1 MMAIPKF
8 EDIFLPFLRTLSN
21 QKVHTLKD
29 VRAKLAKRFRLT
41 PEEREEKVS
50 SGSRRFDNRVAWTKA
65 HLVKAALVD
74 SPERGKLRITSRGL
88 QLLAEKPK
96 KLDIKI
102 LKERYL
108 EYAEF
113 RREIRTS
120 AEEEI
125 QVEMAESNTPEEAL
139 ESGYKLLRKA
149 LQQDLLDKIKECSPY
164 FFEKLVVNL
173 LVAMGYG
180 GAHEEKLGLSR
191 DGGIDGMIKE
201 DKLGLDVIYIQA
213 KRWSNPVGRPDLQAF
228 AGSILGRSAQKGVFI
243 TTSRFTKDAV
253 DYVKHLNQKIILVD
267 GYQLTE
273 YMIDFNV
280 GVHETARYVV
290 KKIDTDYFLDE

>member
-1 MMAIPKF
+1 MAIPKF

-29 VRAKLAKRFRLT
+29 VREKLARRFRLT
-41 PEEREEKVS
+41 PEEREEQVS
-50 SGSRRFDNRVAWTKA
+50 SGSKRFDNRVAWTKA
-65 HLVKAALVD
+65 HLIKASLVD
-74 SPERGKLRITSRGL
+74 SPERGKLQITKRGL
-88 QLLAEKPK
+88 DLLAEKPK
-96 KLDIKI
+96 KLNVRI
-102 LKERYL
+102 LKERYF

-113 RREIRTS
+113 RRKIRTS
-120 AEEEI
+120 EEEM
-125 QVEMAESNTPEEAL
+125 QTEVEETNTPEEVL
-139 ESGYKLLRKA
+139 ETGYKQLRKA
-149 LQQDLLDKIKECSPY
+149 LQQDLLDKIKDCSPY

-213 KRWSNPVGRPDLQAF
+213 KRWSNPVGRPELQAF

-267 GYQLTE
+267 GDQLTD

>member
-1 MMAIPKF
+1 MAIPKF
-8 EDIFLPFLRTLSN
+8 EEIFLPFLRSLSN

-29 VRAKLAKRFRLT
+29 IREKLAKRFRLT
-41 PEEREEKVS
+41 PEEREEQVS
-50 SGSRRFDNRVAWTKA
+50 SGARRFDNRVAWTKA
-65 HLVKAALVD
+65 HLIKASLVD
-74 SPERGKLRITSRGL
+74 SPERGKLRITNRGVE
-88 QLLAEKPK
+88 LLAEKPR
-96 KLDIKI
+96 KLNMK
-102 LKERYL
+102 LFKQRYAD
-108 EYAEF
+108 YAEL
-113 RREIRTS
+113 RGQTS
-120 AEEEI
+120 EEDNQLEEE
-125 QVEMAESNTPEEAL
+125 STTPDEAL
-139 ESGYKLLRKA
+139 EAGYKQLRTA

-213 KRWSNPVGRPDLQAF
+213 KRWNNPVGRPELQAF

-243 TTSRFTKDAV
+243 TTSRFTKDAAE
-253 DYVKHLNQKIILVD
+253 YVKHINQKIILVD
-267 GYQLTE
+267 GEQLTD

>member
-21 QKVHTLKD
+21 QKIHTLKE
-29 VRAKLAKRFRLT
+29 VREKLAKRFRLT
-41 PEEREEKVS
+41 PEEREEQVS

-65 HLVKAALVD
+65 HLIKATLID
-74 SPERGKLRITSRGL
+74 SPDRGRIQITKRGL
-88 QLLAEKPK
+88 DLLAERPR
-96 KLDIKI
+96 KLNTKI
-102 LKERYL
+102 LKERYS

-113 RREIRTS
+113 RRQIRTS
-120 AEEEI
+120 EEEI
-125 QVEMAESNTPEEAL
+125 LVETEESNTPEEAL
-139 ESGYKLLRKA
+139 ETGYKQLRKA

-164 FFEKLVVNL
+164 FFEKLVVDL

-253 DYVKHLNQKIILVD
+253 DYVKHLNQKIILID
-267 GYQLTE
+267 GDQLTE

>member
-1 MMAIPKF
+1 
-8 EDIFLPFLRTLSN
+8 
-21 QKVHTLKD
+21 
-29 VRAKLAKRFRLT
+29 LT
-41 PEEREEKVS
+41 PEEREEQVS

-65 HLVKAALVD
+65 HLMKASLVD
-74 SPERGKLRITSRGL
+74 SPERGRIKITKRGL
-88 QLLAEKPK
+88 DLLAERPR
-96 KLDIKI
+96 KLNTKI
-102 LKERYL
+102 LKEKYS

-120 AEEEI
+120 EEEI
-125 QVEMAESNTPEEAL
+125 LIETEESNTPEEAL
-139 ESGYKLLRKA
+139 ETGYKQLRKA
-149 LQQDLLDKIKECSPY
+149 LQQDLLDKIKECNPY
-164 FFEKLVVNL
+164 FFEKLVVDL

>member
-1 MMAIPKF
+1 MAIPKF

-21 QKVHTLKD
+21 QKIHTLKE
-29 VRAKLAKRFRLT
+29 VREKLAKRFRLT
-41 PEEREEKVS
+41 PEEREEQVS

-65 HLVKAALVD
+65 HLIKATLID
-74 SPERGKLRITSRGL
+74 SPDRGRIQITKRGL
-88 QLLAEKPK
+88 DLLAERPR
-96 KLDIKI
+96 KLNTKI
-102 LKERYL
+102 LKERYS

-113 RREIRTS
+113 RRQIRTS
-120 AEEEI
+120 EEEI
-125 QVEMAESNTPEEAL
+125 LVETEESNTPEEAL
-139 ESGYKLLRKA
+139 ETGYKQLRKA

-164 FFEKLVVNL
+164 FFEKLVVDL

-253 DYVKHLNQKIILVD
+253 DYVKHLNQKIILID
-267 GYQLTE
+267 GDQLTE

>member
-1 MMAIPKF
+1 MAIPKF

-21 QKVHTLKD
+21 QKVHALKD
-29 VRAKLAKRFRLT
+29 VREKLAKRFRLT
-41 PEEREEKVS
+41 PEEREEQVS

-65 HLVKAALVD
+65 HLIKASLVE
-74 SPERGKLRITSRGL
+74 SPERGKLQITERGLNLLSEKPRRITV
-88 QLLAEKPK
+88 K
-96 KLDIKI
+96 K
-102 LKERYL
+102 LKERYS

-113 RREIRTS
+113 RRQIRTS
-120 AEEEI
+120 EEEGV
-125 QVEMAESNTPEEAL
+125 QVESEETITPEEAL
-139 ESGYKLLRKA
+139 ETGYKQLRRA

-213 KRWSNPVGRPDLQAF
+213 KRWSNPVGRPELQAF

-253 DYVKHLNQKIILVD
+253 EYVKHLNQKIILVD
-267 GYQLTE
+267 GDQLTD

>member
-1 MMAIPKF
+1 MAIPKF
-8 EDIFLPFLRTLSN
+8 EDIFLPFLRTISN
-21 QKVHTLKD
+21 QKIHTLKD
-29 VRAKLAKRFRLT
+29 VREKLAKRFRLT
-41 PEEREEKVS
+41 PEEREEQVS
-50 SGSRRFDNRVAWTKA
+50 SGSRRFDTRVAWAKVDLIKA
-65 HLVKAALVD
+65 SLVE
-74 SPERGKLRITSRGL
+74 SPERGKLRITPRGL
-88 QLLAEKPK
+88 QLLAERPR
-96 KLDIKI
+96 KLNIKI
-102 LKERYL
+102 LKEKYI

-113 RREIRTS
+113 RRQIRS
-120 AEEEI
+120 SEDEI
-125 QVEMAESNTPEEAL
+125 QVEENQESSTPEEAL
-139 ESGYKLLRKA
+139 EAGYKQLRKA

-164 FFEKLVVNL
+164 FFEKLVVHL

-243 TTSRFTKDAV
+243 TTSRFTKDATE
-253 DYVKHLNQKIILVD
+253 YVKHLNQKIILVD
-267 GYQLTE
+267 GEQLTD

>member
-1 MMAIPKF
+1 MAIPKF

-21 QKVHTLKD
+21 QKVHALKD
-29 VRAKLAKRFRLT
+29 VREKLAKRFRLT
-41 PEEREEKVS
+41 PEEREEQVS
-50 SGSRRFDNRVAWTKA
+50 SGSRQFDNRVAWTKA
-65 HLVKAALVD
+65 HLIKASLVD
-74 SPERGKLRITSRGL
+74 SPERGKLQITERGL
-88 QLLAEKPK
+88 NLLSEKPRK
-96 KLDIKI
+96 ITVKI
-102 LKERYL
+102 LKERFS

-113 RREIRTS
+113 RRQIRTIE
-120 AEEEI
+120 EEEI
-125 QVEMAESNTPEEAL
+125 QVESEESNTPEEAV
-139 ESGYKLLRKA
+139 EAGYKQLRKA
-149 LQQDLLDKIKECSPY
+149 LQQDLLDKIKECNPY
-164 FFEKLVVNL
+164 FFEKLVVHL

-267 GYQLTE
+267 GDQLTE

>member
-1 MMAIPKF
+1 MAIPKF
-8 EDIFLPFLRTLSN
+8 EDIFLPFLRSLSN
-21 QKVHTLKD
+21 EKVHTLKD
-29 VRAKLAKRFRLT
+29 VREKLAKRFRLT
-41 PEEREEKVS
+41 NEEREEQVS
-50 SGSRRFDNRVAWTKA
+50 SGARRFDNRVAWTKS
-65 HLVKAALVD
+65 HLLKADLIV
-74 SPERGKLRITSRGL
+74 SPERGKICITNRGIR
-88 QLLAEKPK
+88 LLAEKPR
-96 KLDIKI
+96 KLNVKM
-102 LKERYL
+102 LKERYM

-113 RREIRTS
+113 RRQIRTTEEDS
-120 AEEEI
+120 QTEEET
-125 QVEMAESNTPEEAL
+125 ESNTPEEVL
-139 ESGYKLLRKA
+139 ETGYKQLRKA

-253 DYVKHLNQKIILVD
+253 EYVKHLNQKIILVD
-267 GYQLTE
+267 GDQLTNF
-273 YMIDFNV
+273 MIDFNV

-290 KKIDTDYFLDE
+290 KRIDTDYFLDE

>member
-1 MMAIPKF
+1 MAIPKF
-8 EDIFLPFLRTLSN
+8 EEIFLPFLRALSN
-21 QKVHTLKD
+21 QKIHTLKE
-29 VRAKLAKRFRLT
+29 VREKLAKRFRLT
-41 PEEREEKVS
+41 PEEREEQVS

-65 HLVKAALVD
+65 HLMKASLVD
-74 SPERGKLRITSRGL
+74 SPERGRIKITKRGL
-88 QLLAEKPK
+88 DLLAERPR
-96 KLDIKI
+96 KLNTKI
-102 LKERYL
+102 LKEKYS

-120 AEEEI
+120 EEEI
-125 QVEMAESNTPEEAL
+125 LVETEESNTPEEAL
-139 ESGYKLLRKA
+139 ETGYKQLRKA
-149 LQQDLLDKIKECSPY
+149 LQQDLLDKIKECNPY
-164 FFEKLVVNL
+164 FFEKLVVDL

>member
-1 MMAIPKF
+1 MAIPKF

-21 QKVHTLKD
+21 QKVHALKD
-29 VRAKLAKRFRLT
+29 VREKLAKRFRLT
-41 PEEREEKVS
+41 PEEREEQVS
-50 SGSRRFDNRVAWTKA
+50 SGSRRFDNRVAWSKSHLIKA
-65 HLVKAALVD
+65 SLVD
-74 SPERGKLRITSRGL
+74 SPERGKLRITERGL
-88 QLLAEKPK
+88 DLLSEKPRK
-96 KLDIKI
+96 ITVKI
-102 LKERYL
+102 LKERYS

-113 RREIRTS
+113 RRQIQTS
-120 AEEEI
+120 EEEI
-125 QVEMAESNTPEEAL
+125 QVETEESKTPEEAL
-139 ESGYKLLRKA
+139 ETGYKQLRKA
-149 LQQDLLDKIKECSPY
+149 LQQDLLDKIKECNPY

-213 KRWSNPVGRPDLQAF
+213 KRWSNPVGRPEVQAF

-253 DYVKHLNQKIILVD
+253 VYVKHLNQKIILVD
-267 GYQLTE
+267 GDQLTD

>member
-1 MMAIPKF
+1 MAIPKF

-21 QKVHTLKD
+21 QKVHALKD
-29 VRAKLAKRFRLT
+29 VREKLAKRFRLT
-41 PEEREEKVS
+41 PEEREEQVS

-65 HLVKAALVD
+65 HLIKASLVD
-74 SPERGKLRITSRGL
+74 SPERGKLQITERGLNLLSEKPRRITV
-88 QLLAEKPK
+88 
-96 KLDIKI
+96 KI
-102 LKERYL
+102 LKERYS

-113 RREIRTS
+113 RRQIRTS
-120 AEEEI
+120 EEEGI
-125 QVEMAESNTPEEAL
+125 QVESEETNTPEEAL
-139 ESGYKLLRKA
+139 ETGYKQLRKA

-213 KRWSNPVGRPDLQAF
+213 KRWSNPVGRPELQAF

-253 DYVKHLNQKIILVD
+253 EYVKHLNQKIILVD
-267 GYQLTE
+267 GDQLTD

>member
-1 MMAIPKF
+1 MAIPKVD
-8 EDIFLPFLRTLSN
+8 DIFLPLLRKLATKDIHS
-21 QKVHTLKD
+21 LKD
-29 VRAKLAKRFRLT
+29 IREKLAKRFQLT
-41 PEEREEKVS
+41 PEERNEQVP
-50 SGSRRFDNRVAWTKA
+50 SGARRFDNRVDWAKA
-65 HLVKAALVD
+65 HLIKASLVE
-74 SPERGKLRITSRGL
+74 SPERGKIRITSHGKN
-88 QLLAEKPK
+88 LLAEKPR
-96 KLDIKI
+96 KLNMKI
-102 LKERYL
+102 LKERYI
-108 EYAEF
+108 EYTEY
-113 RREIRTS
+113 RRQIQTTEV
-120 AEEEI
+120 EI
-125 QVEMAESNTPEEAL
+125 QIEEESNTPEEAL
-139 ESGYKLLRKA
+139 ETGYKQLRKA

-213 KRWSNPVGRPDLQAF
+213 KRWSNPVGRPELQAF

-243 TTSRFTKDAV
+243 TTSRFTKDATE
-253 DYVKHLNQKIILVD
+253 YVKHINQKIILVD
-267 GYQLTE
+267 GEQLTD

>member
-1 MMAIPKF
+1 MAIPKF

-21 QKVHTLKD
+21 QKVHALKD
-29 VRAKLAKRFRLT
+29 VREKLAKRFRLT
-41 PEEREEKVS
+41 PEEREEQVS
-50 SGSRRFDNRVAWTKA
+50 SGSRRFDNRVAWSKA
-65 HLVKAALVD
+65 HLIKASLVD
-74 SPERGKLRITSRGL
+74 SPERGKLQITERGL
-88 QLLAEKPK
+88 DLLSEKPRK
-96 KLDIKI
+96 ITVKI
-102 LKERYL
+102 LKERYS

-113 RREIRTS
+113 RRQIRS
-120 AEEEI
+120 SEEEI
-125 QVEMAESNTPEEAL
+125 QVETEESSTPEEAL
-139 ESGYKLLRKA
+139 ETGYKQLRKA

-213 KRWSNPVGRPDLQAF
+213 KRWSNAVGRPELQAF

-253 DYVKHLNQKIILVD
+253 EYVKHLNQKIILVD
-267 GYQLTE
+267 GDQLTD